1 VASLVDMIRHRFTA
15 AALLS
20 TCALAGLTGCGSK
33 GESPSATATA
43 NAQDSQVSFAQCLR
57 QHGINAPDPQ
67 PGSGLRI
74 EEGDQGKLDAA
85 LKACKQY
92 NPKTDAGRN
101 DPAAH
106 DRAVKMAQCLRRHGL
121 KVPDPQPGQPLDIGA
136 GQPGKRAGGHEVNAV
151 DQTKV
156 QRAQD
161 ACRKEVPAPAGSG
174 G

>member
-1 VASLVDMIRHRFTA
+1 MIRHRCTA

-20 TCALAGLTGCGSK
+20 ALALAGLAGCGSK
-33 GESPSATATA
+33 DQPPSGLPKA
-43 NAQDSQVSFAQCLR
+43 NAQDSQVKFAQCLR

-74 EEGDQGKLDAA
+74 EEQDSEKSKLDAA
-85 LKACKQY
+85 LEACKQY
-92 NPKTDAGRN
+92 NPKKDADRN

-121 KVPDPQPGQPLDIGA
+121 KVPDPQPGQSLEI
-136 GQPGKRAGGHEVNAV
+136 NADEA
-151 DQTKV
+151 DQTKI
-156 QRAQD
+156 QTAED
-161 ACRKEVPAPAGSG
+161 ACRKEVPAPAVSG